1 MLCSR
6 ATEIIVCYQDEGTIL
21 LLLGSHVLGSS
32 PSWSCWAG
40 PRNNYAFWKF
50 SCFVCTHT
58 HHPWGNFNTSN
69 VTKNFERPL
78 GYGGREVNV
87 NSRFHGLD
95 LLGGV
100 PVVALPPLVVA
111 PVSMPRCFL
120 PAGLLASRRR
130 VLAADLR
137 RLAWSQSDPA
147 AALID
152 SIHFLPT
159 RRRRLIPAKPTRLHT
174 GTANDRAKR
183 RVKKLH
189 RITDHAC

>member
-1 MLCSR
+1 MSWVLAHHGLVGPAQETIMRFGNSR
-6 ATEIIVCYQDEGTIL
+6 
-21 LLLGSHVLGSS
+21 VL
-32 PSWSCWAG
+32 
-40 PRNNYAFWKF
+40 YAR
-50 SCFVCTHT
+50 TD
-58 HHPWGNFNTSN
+58 HPWGGGGNFNTRN
-69 VTKNFERPL
+69 VD
-78 GYGGREVNV
+78 GGGGDGE

-147 AALID
+147 LIVC
-152 SIHFLPT
+152 IHFLPT